1 MRSVDIP
8 AEATVRHLL
17 KDPELLRTG
26 AFVGGEWIAT
36 SPHGSYTLRNP
47 ADGSVLVELPR
58 LREAETANAIEVAH
72 GAFLLWRRTT
82 AKQRSEVL
90 RRWYELV
97 MQHKDDLAVLITLE
111 EGKPLAEAKG
121 EIDYAASFIQWFSEE
136 AKRVRGDVIPAPRD
150 TARIVVL
157 KQPVGVCA
165 AITPWN
171 FPAAMITRKAG
182 PALAAGC
189 SMVVK
194 PASQTPL
201 TALAL
206 AELARRAGIPAG
218 IFNVITG
225 NDTRAIGGTLT
236 SHRLVRKITFTGST
250 EIGRV
255 LLEQSA
261 ATIKKCSM
269 ELGGNAPC
277 IVFDDADLDTAVTG
291 VLHAKYR
298 NSGQSCIAANRVLVQ
313 DGIYDAL
320 AERLARRSAEL
331 KVGNGLEAGVDIGP
345 LIDDGAVAKVEE
357 HLREAVAGGAR
368 VLSGGKRHAL
378 GGGFFEPTVVAGVHS
393 GMTIARE
400 ETFGPVLPLV
410 RFTTDDEA
418 IASAN
423 DTEFGLAAYLFSR
436 DAARIWRAAE
446 RIESGMV
453 GINCGLISNEVA
465 PFGGVKQSGLGREGS
480 HYGIDEFLETKYLC
494 WDGLA
499 PAFS

>member
-1 MRSVDIP
+1 M
-8 AEATVRHLL
+8 RHLL
-17 KDPELLRTG
+17 KDPELFRSA
-26 AFVGGEWIAT
+26 AFVGGEWISST
-36 SPHGSYTLRNP
+36 PHGRYTLRNP
-47 ADGSVLVELPR
+47 ADDVPLVDLPR
-58 LREAETANAIEVAH
+58 FKEEETAHAIEVAH
-72 GAFLLWRRTT
+72 QAFLSWRQTT
-82 AKQRSEVL
+82 AKHRSEVL
-90 RRWYELV
+90 RSWYEL
-97 MQHKDDLAVLITLE
+97 MRQHKDDLATLITLE
-111 EGKPLAEAKG
+111 EGKPLAESRG
-121 EIDYAASFIQWFSEE
+121 EIDYAASFLQWFSEE
-136 AKRVRGDVIPAPRD
+136 AKRVRGDVIPSPRD

-157 KQPVGVCA
+157 KEPVGVCA

-206 AELARRAGIPAG
+206 AELARRAGVPAG
-218 IFNVITG
+218 VFNVLTG

-236 SHRLVRKITFTGST
+236 AHRLVRKITFTGST

-255 LLEQSA
+255 LLQQSA

-277 IVFDDADLDTAVTG
+277 IVFDDADLDLAVEG
-291 VLHAKYR
+291 VLNAKYR
-298 NSGQSCIAANRVLVQ
+298 NTGQSCIAANRVLVQ
-313 DGIYDAL
+313 DGIYDRL
-320 AERLARRSAEL
+320 AERLAQRSAEL
-331 KVGNGLEAGVDIGP
+331 KVGNGLESDVQIGP
-345 LIDDGAVAKVEE
+345 LIDSAAVQKVQE
-357 HLREAVAGGAR
+357 HLRDAVCGGAKVLAGGR
-368 VLSGGKRHAL
+368 RHAL
-378 GGGFFEPTVVAGVHS
+378 GATFFEPTVIADVDRDMA
-393 GMTIARE
+393 IARE
-400 ETFGPVLPLV
+400 ETFGPVLPLI
-410 RFTTDDEA
+410 RFASDEEGIA
-418 IASAN
+418 IAN

-436 DAARIWRAAE
+436 DAARIWRTAE
-446 RIESGMV
+446 RLEAGMV

-499 PAFS
+499 PAFR